1 MQETFLGNQDDN
13 TNISM
18 SKAPLNDVEDKIR
31 VAKSVSESQV
41 FSWSRMFLPDSDR
54 PIQSYLTLYS

>member
-18 SKAPLNDVEDKIR
+18 SKAPLNEVDDKIR
-31 VAKSVSESQV
+31 VAKSVSESQA
-41 FSWSRMFLPDSDR
+41 FGWSQSRMFLPDSDR
-54 PIQSYLTLYS
+54 PIQSYL